1 MNIYKRRLTNNSL
14 LDHKIQTLKNNI
26 NYKSSNTS
34 ICYNIQKNI
43 LIGKSTLNKYANIKI
58 ATDID
63 NIDNATDTTINNHS
77 SEISTKQ
84 ICKMFSD
91 QYKDVY
97 LNENGQVYGYTAS
110 GEMDSIGYNTS
121 TGHTNVT
128 FDEFISDFGNNF
140 LNDVYTELMDGIE
153 SQTNSTI
160 DTFLSNHS
168 DWGTAYNSVQ
178 PMSEC
183 GLTQDFSNPVF
194 NYSNYIVCEHYG
206 GETPNVTYASYY
218 QDSYLF
224 FRGGSSED
232 TLIGW
237 SDSNKSIY
245 TDTTK
250 IHNLKICVNSS
261 SDFVDYMLSLS
272 NYKVALGL
280 TKYNGIN
287 YDYFSGGTDKS
298 FSKFTAIMETLE
310 LNKILKQYSSFC
322 SDFDN
327 YSSSDPKI
335 YHHETSAYTDN
346 YVKVTPLA
354 NYGYHETLAKMRTF
368 NNKYSTPTSL
378 DIENISKTWIK
389 SKIPLNVAKNIEN
402 DIIPIYHRYNYDF
415 KFKFVWY
422 SSPYIFY
429 ATPNSGYTGF
439 SINYSN
445 NVYGSGIIRCF
456 NNFNIGTRFTI
467 PNHTSEFDHNCYRN
481 NVYCK
486 QNTFINLLLN
496 NIDTKYRK
504 LINNLKD
511 LSFITNSS
519 TVSSYISTKKPLS
532 KFIKT
537 NRDLSFTDDT
547 FATASSTHCIRTY
560 ARTDNPTQYT
570 YFSSAFLAND
580 TISHIGSLAGYTWTY
595 KYPDALVHTYSPTN
609 GDSNVIQQANT
620 NKSALDDGIRDYF
633 INPIKTKLIERID
646 NNSYTTTKPSYSVN
660 TLRKQFINHQSR
672 SDNGAPEK

>member
-14 LDHKIQTLKNNI
+14 LDHKIQTLKNNV

-97 LNENGQVYGYTAS
+97 LNENGQVYGYTVC

-153 SQTNSTI
+153 NQTNSTI

-168 DWGTAYNSVQ
+168 DWGTAYNVVQ
-178 PMSEC
+178 PMDEC
-183 GLTQDFSNPVF
+183 GYSQDFSNPVF
-194 NYSNYIVCEHYG
+194 NYSNYIVCEHFKGHLQPSQYD
-206 GETPNVTYASYY
+206 NYAIYD
-218 QDSYLF
+218 DSYLF

-237 SDSNKSIY
+237 SDSGRSIY
-245 TDTTK
+245 TDTNR
-250 IHNLKICVNSS
+250 IHNIRIAASS
-261 SDFVDYMLSLS
+261 NTTYADRIMTTSD
-272 NYKVALGL
+272 YKTALGL
-280 TKYNGIN
+280 NGN
-287 YDYFSGGTDKS
+287 TYGGFQNTGS
-298 FSKFTAIMETLE
+298 LYYSKFTAIMETLE
-310 LNKILKQYSSFC
+310 LNKILKQYTSFC
-322 SDFDN
+322 SDFDT
-327 YSSSDPKI
+327 SSNSDPKI
-335 YHHETSAYTDN
+335 YHHESSAYTDN

-354 NYGYHETLAKMRTF
+354 NYGYYEALAKMRTL
-368 NNKYSTPTSL
+368 NNKYSEPTLL
-378 DIENISKTWIK
+378 DTENISKTWIK

-415 KFKFVWY
+415 KFKFLWD
-422 SSPYIFY
+422 SSPSVFY
-429 ATPNSGYTGF
+429 ATANSGYTGF
-439 SINYSN
+439 TMVYSN
-445 NVYGSGIIRCF
+445 SNSYGPGIIRCF
-456 NNFNIGTRFTI
+456 NNFKIGTKFEI
-467 PNHTSEFDHNCYRN
+467 PNYTSEFNHNYYRN
-481 NVYCK
+481 KVYCK

-504 LINNLKD
+504 MINNLKD
-511 LSFITNSS
+511 LSFIINSS

-537 NRDLSFTDDT
+537 NRDLAFTDDT
-547 FATASSTHCIRTY
+547 FATASAAHCITTY

-570 YFSSAFLAND
+570 YFSSTVLGND
-580 TISHIGSLAGYTWTY
+580 TIQYTGGGGYTWY
-595 KYPDALVHTYSPTN
+595 FKYPDALSRTYLSDTSYETAQRAS
-609 GDSNVIQQANT
+609 SNKN
-620 NKSALDDGIRDYF
+620 NLDNGIRDYF

-646 NNSYTTTKPSYSVN
+646 NNSYTTTKPSYSSSS
-660 TLRKQFINHQSR
+660 LRKQFINHVSY
-672 SDNGAPEK
+672 SGALEK